1 MFKQTVSK
9 LFGETYLYLVNF
21 FLWIGQILTDDN
33 LIISCS
39 RYGNTPL
46 GSNSELFCLILHL
59 YCINLPPSPAS
70 HLSSVLP
77 VSSFSLSDILEQ
89 IEGPI
94 HILRHWALSATS
106 PSSNVSVTKQG
117 MANLAMES
125 DNHQPVKSLPIHIL
139 FCSPGLNSLFA

>member
-1 MFKQTVSK
+1 MVILLWAQT
-9 LFGETYLYLVNF
+9 
-21 FLWIGQILTDDN
+21 
-33 LIISCS
+33 
-39 RYGNTPL
+39 
-46 GSNSELFCLILHL
+46 ELFCLILHL

-125 DNHQPVKSLPIHIL
+125 DNHQPVKSLPIHIHTAAL
-139 FCSPGLNSLFA
+139 D